1 MDKNKIDGLF
11 KRVLD
16 QQEHPFEEDDW
27 KDLEQRISRKSRNTR
42 RATYW
47 KAVAVAASIASLLL
61 IGLNR
66 YYSNQRGIAVR
77 MQSNGTSSVP
87 MDLNN
92 DVKVGMSD
100 QITSGIRP
108 SKDSPIMSL
117 DREDLDA
124 KKIES
129 RSSMP
134 SPGSNPVRSAAV
146 DIKQTQELSLAGL
159 RVNLETR
166 PASPRYDVGTPPRS
180 ISHEERPSHKSQK
193 QQNARSPLQPATLSI
208 MAGPDLTKVSGSKTN
223 SISTNFALVFSQP
236 FGKRF
241 SLTTGIGY
249 AKKNYSSDYS
259 LYRPL
264 NPIPAHYKPT
274 NVDAACDILSI
285 PISVNMKVAKIKDT
299 ELSVSL
305 GTSSLFM
312 LKEEYIISYSEME
325 DRTYTVSNEN
335 KHLFSTIDLTVSI
348 QHKVSDKLK
357 IGIRP
362 FIQIPVKGVGY
373 GRTSLESKGVA
384 LSLDFRAW

>member
-16 QQEHPFEEDDW
+16 QQEHPFEEDHW
-27 KDLEQRISRKSRNTR
+27 KDLEERISRKSRNTR
-42 RATYW
+42 PVTFW
-47 KAVAVAASIASLLL
+47 KAASVAACIASLLL

-66 YYSNQRGIAVR
+66 YYSNKGEIAAR
-77 MQSNGTSSVP
+77 MQSKGTSSFP
-87 MDLNN
+87 GDLKN
-92 DVKVGMSD
+92 DGFRKSD

-108 SKDSPIMSL
+108 SSDSPIMSL
-117 DREDLDA
+117 GGDELDA

-129 RSSMP
+129 RSSRLI
-134 SPGSNPVRSAAV
+134 PGSNSARSATI
-146 DIKQTQELSLAGL
+146 DIQQPQGLSLAAL
-159 RVNLETR
+159 SANLET
-166 PASPRYDVGTPPRS
+166 PPVFPRYDVGTPPAS

-193 QQNARSPLQPATLSI
+193 QQNTRSPLQPATLSI
-208 MAGPDLTKVSGSKTN
+208 LAGPDLTRVAGSRTN
-223 SISTNFALVFSQP
+223 SVSTNFALVFSQP
-236 FGKRF
+236 IGKRF

-249 AKKNYSSDYS
+249 AKKNYSSNYS

-264 NPIPAHYKPT
+264 NPIPARYKPT

-285 PISVNMKVAKIKDT
+285 PISVNMKVAKLKDT
-299 ELSVSL
+299 ELSVGL

-362 FIQIPVKGVGY
+362 FFQIPVKGVGY